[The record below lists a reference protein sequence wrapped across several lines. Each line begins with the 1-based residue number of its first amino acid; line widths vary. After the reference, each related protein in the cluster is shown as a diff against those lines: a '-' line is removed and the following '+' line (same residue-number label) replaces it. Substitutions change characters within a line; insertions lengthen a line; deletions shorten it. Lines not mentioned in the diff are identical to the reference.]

1 MNSSELVLINDGVNM
16 NGAGY
21 LIDSE
26 MLRQGLPAAVI
37 QGGGTKSL
45 LESLKLGDLAVPLGL
60 FYLQDLAKTSSD
72 SFNTSVFE
80 LYDDNESSEVKL
92 IEDSLYD
99 KLLAMVNGEESSNDK
114 KRAKM
119 TRKKRESS
127 AMAKKTRRH

>member
-1 MNSSELVLINDGVNM
+1 MNPLELVLTNDGNHITGAEYVIGSAM
-16 NGAGY
+16 LQNG
-21 LIDSE
+21 
-26 MLRQGLPAAVI
+26 QPAAVI
-37 QGGGTKSL
+37 GGGGTKSL

-60 FYLQDLAKTSSD
+60 FYLQDLARKSSD

-99 KLLAMVNGEESSNDK
+99 KLLAMVNGEESRNDK

-127 AMAKKTRRH
+127 SMAKKTRRN